1 MSMLEHPAITRAERT
16 GYPDGREDTEPKC
29 PICGKE
35 AYNFYRNRDRE
46 IVGCDECLE
55 IVYPWED

>member
-1 MSMLEHPAITRAERT
+1 MNTLEHPEITRAERT

-29 PICGKE
+29 PICGAE
-35 AYNFYRNRDRE
+35 PYNLYRNKQRE